1 MDSSNQ
7 KDEYAKST
15 CYFLAELL
23 RTRKISL
30 KRAAEIGQKLI
41 DHINL
46 IDTEQDFL
54 KLVKELSADFEE
66 LNTLEDRVQMSIVI
80 SERKSLEHKVL
91 DFVAFILPQDA
102 QSAQAI
108 LQEAVKEDARLEDL
122 CGKFPQFSQFIA
134 IK

>member
-7 KDEYAKST
+7 KDEYAKSAS
-15 CYFLAELL
+15 YFLAELL

-66 LNTLEDRVQMSIVI
+66 LNTLEDQVQMSIVI

-108 LQEAVKEDARLEDL
+108 LQEAVKEDVRLEDL

>member
-7 KDEYAKST
+7 KDEYAKSAS
-15 CYFLAELL
+15 YFLAELL

-108 LQEAVKEDARLEDL
+108 LQEAVKEDALLEDL

>member
-1 MDSSNQ
+1 MDFSNQ
-7 KDEYAKST
+7 KDEYAKSAS
-15 CYFLAELL
+15 YFLAELL

-30 KRAAEIGQKLI
+30 KRVAEIGQKVI

-66 LNTLEDRVQMSIVI
+66 LNTLGDRVQMSIGI
-80 SERKSLEHKVL
+80 SQRKSLEHKVL
-91 DFVAFILPQDA
+91 DFVAFILPQDTTVA
-102 QSAQAI
+102 LAI
-108 LQEAVKEDARLEDL
+108 LQEAVKEDVRLEDL
-122 CGKFPQFSQFIA
+122 CGKFPRFGQFIA